1 MSLNNGSND
10 PLDFVKNMWGNMGF
24 SLPGMVTPTLDTDE
38 LQKQITDLK
47 AKLAESEGQ
56 LGRVKKAGSMTKLVG
71 SSKPA
76 AQDRKT
82 PQASSVEDLDSA
94 FDEAAKNMGMR

>member
-1 MSLNNGSND
+1 MDYIVPSM
-10 PLDFVKNMWGNMGF
+10 K
-24 SLPGMVTPTLDTDE
+24 
-38 LQKQITDLK
+38 KQITDLK
-47 AKLAESEGQ
+47 AKLAEAEGQ

-71 SSKPA
+71 SSKPS

-82 PQASSVEDLDSA
+82 PQASSIDDLDSA